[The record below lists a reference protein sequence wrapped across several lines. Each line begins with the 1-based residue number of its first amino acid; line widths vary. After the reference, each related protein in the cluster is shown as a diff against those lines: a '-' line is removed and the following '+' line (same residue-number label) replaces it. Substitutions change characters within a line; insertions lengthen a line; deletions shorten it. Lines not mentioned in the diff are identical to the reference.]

1 MCGNALYKKCSAF
14 PQKADVCPSDEMPLA
29 SQNSLNFR
37 MEILSAEQI
46 RAWDEYTMQH
56 EPITSIDLM
65 ERAAGSCLSWLEKAG
80 YLGRSFSIYC
90 GKGNNGGDGLALARM
105 LSSLECAVSVHILE
119 FGHIGTE
126 DFQANLALLHETPVE
141 VRFVQTEEHFHP
153 VPAGDMLIDALFG
166 SGLNRKLEGV
176 AAALVDHLNR
186 SGNEIIAIDIP
197 SGLFVSKSSKGN
209 TVVRATHTLSFQVYK
224 PAFLMPENEAWV
236 GEVHI
241 LDIGLHPGF
250 LQKTN
255 SDAELLD
262 AAIIGAIYK
271 PRKSFAHKGN
281 FGHALL
287 VTGAYGKIGAAVLSG
302 RACLRTGAGLVTILV
317 PRCGYSIIQTTLPEA
332 MVLTDEDE
340 KIHTTLPPGG
350 HGGDLGSGGIQHSGS
365 GAAAGGDG
373 DSRLAATGPDAALD
387 KYSVVGVGP
396 GLGQDPRTVAF
407 MWELLRRYRK
417 PMVVD
422 ADALNILG
430 ANPEMM
436 GLLPPYSILSPHPKE
451 FERLFGPSTDDYA
464 RLDKAR
470 EMARQHQCII
480 ILKGHYTFIAMPG
493 GKSYFN
499 STGNAGMAKGGSGDV
514 LTGILTA
521 LLGQSYSPGEAA
533 LLGVYL
539 HGLAGDLAAA
549 ADSQESMLPTDLTDQ
564 LGNAF
569 RLIQKSQ

>member
-1 MCGNALYKKCSAF
+1 
-14 PQKADVCPSDEMPLA
+14 
-29 SQNSLNFR
+29 
-37 MEILSAEQI
+37 MEIFSAEQI
-46 RAWDEYTMQH
+46 RAWDQYTMQH
-56 EPITSIDLM
+56 EPIASIDLM
-65 ERAAGSCLSWLEKAG
+65 ERAAASCLSWLEKAG
-80 YLGRSFSIYC
+80 YLGQSFSIYC

-105 LSSLECAVSVHILE
+105 LSSLDCEVTVFILE

-126 DFQANLALLHETPVE
+126 DFQANLALLHQTPVE
-141 VRFVQTEEHFHP
+141 VRFVQSEEHFHP
-153 VPAGDMLIDALFG
+153 IPAGDILIDALFG

-176 AAALVDHLNR
+176 TTQLVEHLNR

-197 SGLFVSKSSKGN
+197 SGLFVDRSSKGN
-209 TVVRATHTLSFQVYK
+209 IIIRAAHTLSFQVYK
-224 PAFLMPENEAWV
+224 PAFLMPENEACV

-255 SDAELLD
+255 SEAELLD
-262 AAIIGAIYK
+262 PAIIGAIYK
-271 PRKSFAHKGN
+271 PRNSFANKGN

-287 VTGAYGKIGAAVLSG
+287 ISGSYGKIGASVLSG
-302 RACLRTGAGLVTILV
+302 RSCLKTGAGLVTILV
-317 PRCGYSIIQTTLPEA
+317 PGCGYNIIQTTLPEA
-332 MVLTDEDE
+332 MVLTDDDE
-340 KIHTTLPPGG
+340 KVHTTLP
-350 HGGDLGSGGIQHSGS
+350 
-365 GAAAGGDG
+365 
-373 DSRLAATGPDAALD
+373 PDAALD

-396 GLGQDPRTVAF
+396 GLGQDPRTIAF
-407 MWELLRRYRK
+407 LWELLRRYRK

-430 ANPEMM
+430 AHPGMM
-436 GLLPPYSILSPHPKE
+436 DLLPPYSILTPHPKE
-451 FERLFGPSTDDYA
+451 FERLFGSSADDYA

-470 EMARQHQCII
+470 EMARKHQCII
-480 ILKGHYTFIAMPG
+480 VLKGHYTFIAMPG

-549 ADSQESMLPTDLTDQ
+549 ADSQESMLPTDLTNR

-569 RLIQKSQ
+569 QIIQKRQ

>member
-1 MCGNALYKKCSAF
+1 
-14 PQKADVCPSDEMPLA
+14 
-29 SQNSLNFR
+29 

-46 RAWDEYTMQH
+46 RAWDAYTMQH
-56 EPITSIDLM
+56 EPIASIDLM

-119 FGHIGTE
+119 FGHIGTA
-126 DFQANLALLHETPVE
+126 DFQANLALLHETAIE
-141 VRFVQTEEHFHP
+141 VRYVQTENHFHP
-153 VPAGDMLIDALFG
+153 IPPGDILIDALFG

-176 AAALVDHLNR
+176 TAGLVEHLNR

-197 SGLFVSKSSKGN
+197 SGLFVSKSSKDN

-224 PAFLMPENEAWV
+224 PAFLMPENESWV

-250 LQKTN
+250 LQRTN

-262 AAIIGAIYK
+262 TGIIGEIYK

-287 VTGAYGKIGAAVLSG
+287 ITGAYGKIGAAVLSG
-302 RACLRTGAGLVTILV
+302 RSCLRAGAGLVTILV
-317 PRCGYSIIQTTLPEA
+317 PRCGYDIIQTTLPEA

-340 KIHTTLPPGG
+340 KMHTELPPAEGG
-350 HGGDLGSGGIQHSGS
+350 GTSSAGISS
-365 GAAAGGDG
+365 GAGGVSRVAAA
-373 DSRLAATGPDAALD
+373 RTDAALD

-396 GLGQDPRTVAF
+396 GLGQHPQTVAF
-407 MWELLRRYRK
+407 LWELLRRYRK

-430 ANPEMM
+430 ANPDML
-436 GLLPPYSILSPHPKE
+436 GLLPPYSILTPHPKE
-451 FERLFGPSTDDYA
+451 FERLFGPSADDYA

-470 EMARQHQCII
+470 EMARRYQCII
-480 ILKGHYTFIAMPG
+480 VLKGHYTYIAMPG

-521 LLGQSYSPGEAA
+521 LLGQHYSPGEAA

-549 ADSQESMLPTDLTDQ
+549 AGSQESMLPTDLTDH

-569 RLIQKSQ
+569 QIIQKSQ